1 MRNAECGTRNALR
14 GKRRLMRL
22 AVWAGVFFG
31 SLAHG
36 AEDPDALYRKGRFT
50 EAQKIYSQAD
60 MDHPRDLRYRY
71 NRGCAEYQAGDYKGA
86 MAAFSSVLRR
96 GEDREIRFRA
106 AYNLGNAAFKEGDAA
121 SAVEYYRQA
130 IRIDPHQEN
139 AQHNLELALRE
150 LKSQEKEKE
159 EKEKEEKEKSP
170 GKEGGQQDP
179 SKTEGEKEKPLERPS
194 PDASPDKDGDQERD
208 TDQKDAGTPPE
219 EKRGED
225 EGEKSGQDQDGRP
238 APESP
243 KDLSKEL
250 KPREALPEPS
260 QEQEGVPPD
269 VSSMDRKKAEALLDN
284 VTEDRSKFLQ
294 LQMPEE
300 RRRGAVSG
308 KDW

>member
-1 MRNAECGTRNALR
+1 MR
-14 GKRRLMRL
+14 M

-36 AEDPDALYRKGRFT
+36 AEDPDELYRKGRFT

-96 GEDREIRFRA
+96 GEEREIRFRA

-121 SAVEYYRQA
+121 SAAEYYRQA
-130 IRIDPHQEN
+130 IRIDPNQEN

-159 EKEKEEKEKSP
+159 EKEKSS

-208 TDQKDAGTPPE
+208 TDGKDAGTPPE

-225 EGEKSGQDQDGRP
+225 EGEKSGQDQDERP
-238 APESP
+238 DRESP

-260 QEQEGVPPD
+260 QEPEGGPPAA
-269 VSSMDRKKAEALLDN
+269 SSMDSKKAEALLDN
-284 VTEDRSKFLQ
+284 VTEDRSRFLQ